1 MESTGAESTKPLYVR
16 DLSQCEYGKQ
26 TEKEN
31 PWILTSTGAREPIPQ
46 GYQETTVQGIL
57 TCFYSLHFIKKE
69 KEFLANSL
77 HDSWK
82 LDTIHMFNNE
92 E

>member
-1 MESTGAESTKPLYVR
+1 MEPMGAESTKPLYVR
-16 DLSQCEYGKQ
+16 DLSQYEHGKQ

-31 PWILTSTGAREPIPQ
+31 PWILTSTGAQEPILQ
-46 GYQETTVQGIL
+46 GYQETTVQWIL
-57 TCFYSLHFIKKE
+57 TCFYSLHFRRNE

-77 HDSWK
+77 HYSWK